1 MQEHCRTQR
10 ALRPGDTDGAD
21 PTDGTAVRFFLCG
34 RCRTHVLI
42 CSHCDRGQVYCA
54 AGCAGE
60 ARRSAQREA
69 GRRYQASRNG
79 RFAHAER
86 NRRYRAR
93 RQNVTHQ
100 GSPAPPTDDLLPAG
114 PAEAVSGPRVQSDA
128 PGVSAWHC
136 HWCNRRC
143 RQFVR
148 QDFIRRRPA
157 RSIGQHDRRGSARD
171 HPS

>member
-1 MQEHCRTQR
+1 MQGHCRTQG
-10 ALRPGDTDGAD
+10 ALRPRDTDGSDA
-21 PTDGTAVRFFLCG
+21 TGGASARLFLCG

-42 CSHCDRGQVYCA
+42 CSHCDRGHVYCA

-100 GSPAPPTDDLLPAG
+100 GSPSPPMDGLLPVG
-114 PAEAVSGPRVQSDA
+114 PAEAASGRRVQGDA
-128 PGVSAWHC
+128 PGVAAGHC
-136 HWCNRRC
+136 PWCGRRC
-143 RQFVR
+143 LEFVR
-148 QDFIRRRPA
+148 QDFIRRRRA
-157 RSIGQHDRRGSARD
+157 RSIDQHDRRGPARD
-171 HPS
+171 HPP